1 MVSLP
6 YALQTKSEYKSA
18 YLLSIPTHKILKG
31 GLLSTAHFNRQRL
44 IYSFRSFSHHFQTSL
59 PMPGSSYASS
69 HPSSSSSRH
78 NTIQN
83 ESSFHKSSSSLSLDH
98 SVFPTR
104 PLLLPTR
111 LWCLPVGAGDE
122 GRLLLKPA
130 LLTSS
135 RTSSLNFLSSSNFG
149 VNPLSATVFS

>member
-1 MVSLP
+1 MPYKQNQSTNLRTYFRSLLIKYSREGSCP
-6 YALQTKSEYKSA
+6 Q
-18 YLLSIPTHKILKG
+18 PIL
-31 GLLSTAHFNRQRL
+31 NRQRL